1 MMERVVLAVLLQVC
15 WMVVVGGALT
25 RPGIVPEGGRGGPSP
40 PPQDLMVV
48 VGDMLVPQEL
58 YDQVTAPAT
67 SRKGIIYKYLWPR
80 ENGIPTIPYFISVG
94 ANKFT
99 REIEAGMNH
108 WETHTCLKF
117 KKTTGSD
124 AHSIMYV
131 SKGGCWSY
139 VGMIDFPTQA
149 VSIGNGCQSLRT
161 VVHEV
166 GHAIGL
172 FHEQARPDR
181 DRYVVIHDNNIQ
193 DGQHRQFAIMSSDLV
208 NDQGVAY
215 DYTSVMHYGGL
226 DFTKNGL
233 PTLSTKDP
241 KYQGLLSRRQEL
253 SHRDKHIVNLMYGCV
268 DMWMKAC
275 DLPETHCFG
284 EGYLGKDCTC
294 VCPPGTSGQRCEITQ
309 GEYYGDMM
317 PACSQVITE
326 ERTFSSPA
334 YPRNIPE
341 GTWCVYTVEAPVD
354 HVVEV
359 TFLSFEMILNK
370 PSGVYKCYA
379 DYLQV
384 RDHDMYNGNV
394 FCGRGIKTNQS
405 FVSTS
410 RTMYVYLHT
419 TTSYSKGFKAEV
431 KFYLASDAPDP
442 SPGAAVNVSGF
453 TCLVVTC
460 LLVHLL
466 VEVHS
471 VSDIVV
477 G

>member
-1 MMERVVLAVLLQVC
+1 LLQVC

-117 KKTTGSD
+117 KKTT
-124 AHSIMYV
+124 
-131 SKGGCWSY
+131 
-139 VGMIDFPTQA
+139 

-226 DFTKNGL
+226 
-233 PTLSTKDP
+233 
-241 KYQGLLSRRQEL
+241 GLLSRRQEL

-268 DMWMKAC
+268 GVLLLHQHLLDVLLMFFDVLLLFFHLIDVLLLFFVVVLFLQLLFLHLLEEHWHNTNMI
-275 DLPETHCFG
+275 HIRQ
-284 EGYLGKDCTC
+284 TC
-294 VCPPGTSGQRCEITQ
+294 
-309 GEYYGDMM
+309 DMM

-394 FCGRGIKTNQS
+394 
-405 FVSTS
+405 TS

-466 VEVHS
+466 VE
-471 VSDIVV
+471 
-477 G
+477 